1 MNHKKGEGKGDLNNR
16 GLINF
21 LPLKKSGGGR
31 RRGREFAVIINN
43 NKSGTHSKLPPLQLS
58 VDSPTVMKW
67 QICSGQF

>member
-1 MNHKKGEGKGDLNNR
+1 MNNNKGEGKGDLNDR

-21 LPLKKSGGGR
+21 LPRKRWGGGGR
-31 RRGREFAVIINN
+31 EFRVIINN

-58 VDSPTVMKW
+58 VDSPTIKW

>member
-1 MNHKKGEGKGDLNNR
+1 MNNNKGEGKGDLNDR

-21 LPLKKSGGGR
+21 LPQKRWGGGGR
-31 RRGREFAVIINN
+31 EFTVIINN

-58 VDSPTVMKW
+58 VDSPTIIKW